1 MQPSQY
7 IELNEVATC
16 CDLSLEELS
25 ELLEYDI
32 IPLSGSDAG
41 NLCVP
46 NHWLDTLQKAAQI
59 RRDYAL
65 DLFTMGILVNYLQ
78 RIADLENANSKLRTE
93 VALCSR

>member
-1 MQPSQY
+1 MQSSQY

-16 CDLSLEELS
+16 CDLSPEELA

-32 IPLSGSDAG
+32 IPLLESDAG
-41 NLCVP
+41 SLCVP
-46 NHWLDTLQKAAQI
+46 NGWINTLQKAAQI

-78 RIADLENANSKLRTE
+78 RISDLENANSKLRTK
-93 VALCSR
+93 VDLCSR